1 MNLRKTL
8 QSKQLQFAAIA
19 FLSILLTSCSNDDEP
34 PVSDAIATCNDGI
47 RNQGEKG
54 IDCGGP
60 NCQPCIDDIA
70 TCNDG
75 IQNGD
80 ETGIDIGGACAE
92 IITISGE
99 ISSDTKWTANNIYHL
114 AGKVVVGVG
123 KTLTIE
129 PGTIIKGKSGSGSL
143 ASALIVQRG
152 ATIMAKGT
160 AGNPIIF
167 TAEAD
172 NIGVG
177 QKAGTN
183 LDESQRGLWGGLII
197 LGRASGSFKGD
208 VSEVQIEGIPADDT
222 YGLYGPGDALNDEDN
237 SGVLQYISIRH
248 GGALIG
254 EGNEING
261 LTLGSVGSGT
271 KIDHIEIVANV
282 DDGIEFFG
290 GTVNATNLLVWAQ
303 GDDALD
309 IDQAYSGTI
318 DNAVVILE
326 ESSDHAFEIDGP
338 EGSLEGSFTL
348 KNATIIGSATAADGE
363 YADYRSNAMGTTSNI
378 YAYGFPEGKDVEL
391 DANDVAQNF
400 LDGKLV
406 FEAWEVVGF
415 DNSIFSEKV
424 KKDATGNDVQS
435 KIILAP
441 SFTERAAAWTT
452 QVEKDAQTVGADTSV
467 FSWTFYAMS
476 QGASAF

>member
-1 MNLRKTL
+1 MNLKKL
-8 QSKQLQFAAIA
+8 IQSKQLLFSIIA
-19 FLSILLTSCSNDDEP
+19 MTALLVASCSNDDEP
-34 PVSDAIATCNDGI
+34 PVAEPIATCNDGI
-47 RNQGEKG
+47 RNQGEKE

-60 NCQPCIDDIA
+60 NCQPCTTAVA

-80 ETGIDIGGACAE
+80 ETGIDIGGSCSD
-92 IITISGE
+92 IITVSGLISE
-99 ISSDTKWTANNIYHL
+99 DTTWTAKNIYLL

-152 ATIMAKGT
+152 ATIMAEGT
-160 AGNPIIF
+160 AENPIIF

-177 QKAGTN
+177 QKSGTN
-183 LDESQRGLWGGLII
+183 LNETHRGLWGGLIV
-197 LGRASGSFKGD
+197 LGRATGSFKGD
-208 VSEVQIEGIPADDT
+208 VTEVQIEGIPADDT

-237 SGVLQYISIRH
+237 SGVLRYISIRH

-271 KIDHIEIVANV
+271 TIDHIEIVANV

-318 DNAVVILE
+318 DNAVVISGE
-326 ESSDHAFEIDGP
+326 ASDHAFEIDGP
-338 EGSLEGSFTL
+338 EGSIEGSFTL
-348 KNATIIGSATAADGE
+348 KNATIIGSATASDGE

-378 YAYGFPEGKDVEL
+378 YAYGFQNGKDVEL

-400 LDGKLV
+400 LDGKLI
-406 FEAWEVVGF
+406 FEAWEIVGY

-424 KKDATGNDVQS
+424 NSGNNES
-435 KIILAP
+435 PIILNP
-441 SFTERAAAWTT
+441 TFTERAATWTT
-452 QVEKDAQTVGADTSV
+452 KVEKGAQTVGADTSV
-467 FSWTFYAMS
+467 FTWTFYVTKL
-476 QGASAF
+476 GANAF